1 MSRPRPSVPSRCA
14 GDDPRRIWLVSTAL
28 AWVDHST
35 GANAASR
42 NTTTSSAAA
51 VAPTGVRRARPQVER
66 RLARTGQLSRIV
78 DRGSINARAM
88 STVRLTR
95 STPTP

>member
-1 MSRPRPSVPSRCA
+1 MSRPRLSVPSRCD
-14 GDDPRRIWLVSTAL
+14 GDAPRRIWLVSTAL
-28 AWVDHST
+28 AWVDHRT

-42 NTTTSSAAA
+42 NTTISSAAA
-51 VAPTGVRRARPQVER
+51 VAPTGDRTARPQVEPFV
-66 RLARTGQLSRIV
+66 RTGQLSRIV
-78 DRGSINARAM
+78 DRGSINASAM